1 MDNISQ
7 CELSEPRPYSGN
19 ETYPSGTGCARK
31 CTMCVPSHDLVMM
44 TGPAIILFVIIL
56 GAQLAEGY
64 AQSEVGKCC
73 SDCDCQGYSLAGGV
87 WTKESCCQSGNPC
100 WCDQNRRCQPSCS
113 SSSQQAQLGSC
124 YSTKNCLH
132 YSRAGGQWTKSDC
145 CSSRGLCWCDQK
157 E

>member
-1 MDNISQ
+1 
-7 CELSEPRPYSGN
+7 
-19 ETYPSGTGCARK
+19 
-31 CTMCVPSHDLVMM
+31 MCVPSHDLVMM